1 MVKAAS
7 AFFDYLDWFFKHEG
21 RFLGTSAKLGMF
33 LVRGKM
39 REAISEWDLR
49 KSVNVPVDV

>member
-7 AFFDYLDWFFKHEG
+7 AFVGYLDWFFGQEG

-39 REAISEWDLR
+39 REAISEWNSR